1 MFLHELK
8 YELLV
13 CLRVK
18 EIIIWLILFPICLG
32 AFFKMA
38 LYNVYEKDIG
48 FSTIEVAVVENSPN
62 STLHTVLDNIEKQDD
77 AFLKATYTD
86 KEEAEKL
93 LKDKEVSGIIF
104 SDAELSL
111 IVDGKGMRSTMLSDF
126 VKTYND
132 RQRII
137 MEAIKNDPSSAQ
149 SVIDELSKEVS
160 TCTKISLSDGN
171 PNYYVQYFYNLIA
184 MVALFGS
191 LTGLHITINNQAN
204 LSALGARKNCSPVP
218 KSIST
223 LASIIGSIIIQGVCM
238 VICVTYIKFILK
250 VDFGSHLPLV
260 YISAFIS
267 GILGIS
273 LGFFV
278 GAIGRIK
285 TELKTSI
292 LSSVSLLS
300 CFFSG
305 LMVGNMKVTVQKKLP
320 WFNKINPAAV
330 ITDSFHCLDYYKD
343 YDMFITKIITMLVMS
358 AIFMLFGFL
367 ISRRKKYADL

>member
-18 EIIIWLILFPICLG
+18 EILIWMIIFPVCLG

-48 FSTIEVAVVENSPN
+48 FSTIDVAVVENSPN
-62 STLHTVLDNIEKQDD
+62 TALHTVLDNMEKQDD

-93 LKDKEVSGIIF
+93 LQNKEVSGIIF
-104 SDAELSL
+104 SDAELTL
-111 IVDGKGMRSTMLSDF
+111 TVDGKGMRSTMLSDF

-137 MEAIKNDPSSAQ
+137 TEAVKNDPVSAQ
-149 SVIDELSKEVS
+149 AVIDELSKDIS
-160 TCTKISLSDGN
+160 TCTEIPLNDGN

-184 MVALFGS
+184 MVAIFGS

-204 LSALGARKNCSPVP
+204 LSALGARKNCSPTP

-223 LASIIGSIIIQGVCM
+223 LASLIGSIIIQGGCM
-238 VICVTYIKFILK
+238 VICVTYIKYVLK

-260 YISAFIS
+260 YISAFIG
-267 GILGIS
+267 GILGVS

-278 GAIGRIK
+278 GSIGRIK
-285 TELKTSI
+285 TDMKTSI
-292 LSSVSLLS
+292 LISVSLLS
-300 CFFSG
+300 CFLSG
-305 LMVGNMKVTVQKKLP
+305 LMVGNMKVTVQKNLP

-330 ITDSFHCLDYYKD
+330 ISDSFHCLDYYKG
-343 YDMFITKIITMLVMS
+343 YDMFITKIVTMLVIS
-358 AIFMLFGFL
+358 AIFMLLGF
-367 ISRRKKYADL
+367 IMIRRKKYADL